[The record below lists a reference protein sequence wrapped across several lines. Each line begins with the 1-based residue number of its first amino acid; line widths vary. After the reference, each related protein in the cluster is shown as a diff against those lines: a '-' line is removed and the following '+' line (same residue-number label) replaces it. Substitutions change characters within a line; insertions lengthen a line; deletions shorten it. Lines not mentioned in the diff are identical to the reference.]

1 MTPTSPLI
9 ITGHAE
15 NKVRG
20 HAHKDEGHSCLKLSD
35 DGALISHTLQ
45 SGEHII
51 KLLSPPL
58 I

>member
-9 ITGHAE
+9 ITDHAE
-15 NKVRG
+15 NKVRR
-20 HAHKDEGHSCLKLSD
+20 HAPKDEGHFCLKLSD
-35 DGALISHTLQ
+35 GGFYFPISSSLANT
-45 SGEHII
+45 II